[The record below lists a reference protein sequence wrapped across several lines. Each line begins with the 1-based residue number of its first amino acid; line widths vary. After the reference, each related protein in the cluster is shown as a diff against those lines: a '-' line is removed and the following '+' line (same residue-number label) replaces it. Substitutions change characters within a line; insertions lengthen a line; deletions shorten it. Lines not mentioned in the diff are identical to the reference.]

1 MTVHRRLD
9 GSRKC
14 SADRQLEQA
23 EAGFG
28 FVFTLGPVGCSLDVA
43 NTVDMTKTLLF
54 TCRYARPST
63 SIRQAGLSARHN
75 GCQADVSLLLYRH
88 RRLSPRP
95 QVVFAP
101 EIDAANKAHL
111 SDRLSFC
118 LLVIG
123 VLLSGRSRY
132 GRAFTCCGRCCWKS
146 MPIPNRMSCER
157 TARDRNDQ
165 ERGLAAPA
173 KNSLSA

>member
-14 SADRQLEQA
+14 SADRQLVQA

-43 NTVDMTKTLLF
+43 NTVDMTKALLL
-54 TCRYARPST
+54 TCRYPRHTT
-63 SIRQAGLSARHN
+63 SIRRAGLSARHN
-75 GCQADVSLLLYRH
+75 GCQAGVSVLLYRH
-88 RRLSPRP
+88 RRLSPNP
-95 QVVFAP
+95 QVVSP
-101 EIDAANKAHL
+101 REIDAANTSHF

-123 VLLSGRSRY
+123 VLLSGRSGY
-132 GRAFTCCGRCCWKS
+132 GRAFTCCGRCWWS
-146 MPIPNRMSCER
+146 EMSW
-157 TARDRNDQ
+157 DQ
-165 ERGLAAPA
+165 PFG
-173 KNSLSA
+173 